1 MSVFVI
7 FYHSSLQH
15 VVTVIKYLLQHGFRY
30 WGFQILGFQIL
41 GVSDIGVYIG
51 GFRYWGFQILGVSD
65 IGGRSVNNSLL

>member
-1 MSVFVI
+1 M
-7 FYHSSLQH
+7 
-15 VVTVIKYLLQHGFRY
+15 
-30 WGFQILGFQIL
+30 GFQIL